1 MRKTKIIATIG
12 PASRDPHVLDQLFK
26 AGMDSAR
33 LNFSHGTL
41 EEHAEVI
48 KTLREKSEAH
58 QRPIAILQDLG
69 GAKLRLG
76 QIDGSVRLCL
86 GDSVVLVPQVGP
98 SDRQSLPFP
107 HPDVLQRLE
116 TGSLVYIS
124 DGTVCLEVTE
134 VVGPS
139 VKTRVTTGGIVSSFK
154 GVNIPDVELHQ
165 PVLTDAGKAAIR
177 FGIEH
182 KVDWLAISF
191 VRTAQDIREVKS
203 YLEECG
209 GSIPVMAKLETAEAL
224 ENLDAIL
231 READA
236 VMVAR
241 GDLGIEIP
249 MAKVPVAQKDIVRRA
264 NEAGRLSVI
273 ATQMLVSMIV
283 APVPTR
289 AEISDISNAVL
300 DGCDAVLL
308 SDETAIGQY
317 PVETLKFA
325 DITIQE
331 SEKIYP
337 YHKSLPS
344 YDRTQAIAS
353 SAASLMRALGSHLVV
368 LTSTGKAAFEVSRYR
383 PDHNTVVISHD
394 DAILRRVCIGWGL
407 IPIGVIPPERDI
419 PKLVAR
425 IVTTAIDSG
434 LVTRHDILTI
444 VHGFLTGV
452 TGTTNTI
459 QVLDLNEYITP

>member
-12 PASRDPHVLDQLFK
+12 PASRDPQVIDQLFK

-33 LNFSHGTL
+33 LNVSHGTL

-48 KTLREKSEAH
+48 RTLRQMSEAH

-76 QIDGSVRLCL
+76 QIDAGVDLNL
-86 GDSVVLVPQVGP
+86 GDPVTLVPQVHS
-98 SDRQSLPFP
+98 SDGETLPFP
-107 HPDVLQRLE
+107 HPEVLRRLE

-124 DGTVCLEVTE
+124 DGTVCLEVME
-134 VVGPS
+134 VVGSS
-139 VKTRVTTGGIVSSFK
+139 VKTRVTRGGMVSSFK
-154 GVNIPDVELHQ
+154 GVNIPGVDLHQ
-165 PVLTDAGKAAIR
+165 PVLTEAGKAAIR

-191 VRTAQDIREVKS
+191 VRTDEDIREVKS

-209 GSIPVMAKLETAEAL
+209 GSIPVMAKIETAEAL
-224 ENLDAIL
+224 ENLDSIL

-273 ATQMLVSMIV
+273 ATQMLASMVV

-300 DGCDAVLL
+300 DGCDAVLF

-317 PVETLKFA
+317 PVETLKIA
-325 DITIQE
+325 DSTIQE

-337 YHKSLPS
+337 YHKSFPT
-344 YDRTQAIAS
+344 YNRTQSIAS
-353 SAASLMRALGSHLVV
+353 AAASLERALDSHLVV
-368 LTSTGKAAFEVSRYR
+368 LTSTGTAAFEVSRYR
-383 PDHNTVVISHD
+383 PDHKILVISHD

-407 IPIGVIPPERDI
+407 IPIGVIPPERDLL
-419 PKLVAR
+419 KLVAS
-425 IVTTAIDSG
+425 IVSTAIDSG

-459 QVLDLNEYITP
+459 QVLDLKEYFAS

>member
-1 MRKTKIIATIG
+1 M
-12 PASRDPHVLDQLFK
+12 
-26 AGMDSAR
+26 
-33 LNFSHGTL
+33 TL
-41 EEHAEVI
+41 E
-48 KTLREKSEAH
+48 TS
-58 QRPIAILQDLG
+58 
-69 GAKLRLG
+69 
-76 QIDGSVRLCL
+76 
-86 GDSVVLVPQVGP
+86 
-98 SDRQSLPFP
+98 
-107 HPDVLQRLE
+107 
-116 TGSLVYIS
+116 SLVYIS

-134 VVGPS
+134 VVGSS
-139 VKTRVTTGGIVSSFK
+139 VKTRVTRGGIVSSFK
-154 GVNIPDVELHQ
+154 GVNIPGVELHQ
-165 PVLTDAGKAAIR
+165 PVLTDAGKEAIR

-209 GSIPVMAKLETAEAL
+209 GSIPVMAKLERAEAL
-224 ENLDAIL
+224 ENLDPIL
-231 READA
+231 GEADA

-331 SEKIYP
+331 SEQIYP
-337 YHKSLPS
+337 YHKPLPS
-344 YDRTQAIAS
+344 HDRTQAIAS
-353 SAASLMRALGSHLVV
+353 AAASLVCALDSHVVV
-368 LTSTGKAAFEVSRYR
+368 LTSTGRAAFEVSRYR
-383 PDHNTVVISHD
+383 PDNKILVISHD

-407 IPIGVIPPERDI
+407 IPSEVIPPERDI

-425 IVTTAIDSG
+425 IVKTAIDSG

-459 QVLDLNEYITP
+459 QVLDLKEYEAG